1 MSSTKT
7 KTSTNISP
15 RGSKKTGGRFKPAGA
30 IYIKGCTIPSNSA
43 NLVFQPTK
51 VPDPEAFKRG
61 QGMGQSFLDGFGAD
75 EMRDG
80 LQGFH
85 AAVRERLKESIDK
98 QERVL
103 DFLHGAMEVAED
115 R

>member
-7 KTSTNISP
+7 KTSTNIPPS
-15 RGSKKTGGRFKPAGA
+15 GSKKTGGRCLPA
-30 IYIKGCTIPSNSA
+30 N
-43 NLVFQPTK
+43 PTA

-61 QGMGQSFLDGFGAD
+61 HGMGQSFLDGFGAD

-85 AAVRERLKESIDK
+85 AAIRERLKESIDK